1 MGVERGSESGS
12 GERREGE
19 EWGKKKKKP
28 KPDARGISK
37 FDRLFEQAALVVVS
51 YVVAVAKE
59 RGKEGRRRGRRWTQ
73 WGGEWRQ
80 EGGQV
85 DADGG
90 AGRRGGAGPQAASHS
105 PPRTGLCLLV
115 RQHLGHSVHARS
127 CTYKV
132 LSVALGQS
140 PLPPHHP
147 RLLFPLGR
155 EELQHGTDCCTH
167 PPIHSSTHPYP
178 IHITNHPTP
187 LTWRLLGTQLL
198 LDLCYFV
205 NILLLAYLWVFPS
218 STWLFRALFALS
230 TGPLAWSVAMF
241 RNSLVLS
248 SISHATSLWLHLS
261 PPLLMWGIRW
271 YAAGD
276 LDSPFVVCET
286 DSCSITEFW
295 HSRGTLV
302 MFGPVI
308 GLYALWLA
316 IHYTV
321 IFIIM
326 WDEIQEKK
334 LYTLYS
340 SSSLQWIVE
349 KGGHQEWKRQ
359 LVYFA
364 SHAVF
369 ALSGC
374 AISMIMWS
382 NFYLHTAYLIIV
394 MLISAYNGATYYMIV
409 FARKYNSEIE
419 RRAERKARVQLDT
432 VHMM

>member
-1 MGVERGSESGS
+1 M
-12 GERREGE
+12 
-19 EWGKKKKKP
+19 
-28 KPDARGISK
+28 
-37 FDRLFEQAALVVVS
+37 
-51 YVVAVAKE
+51 
-59 RGKEGRRRGRRWTQ
+59 
-73 WGGEWRQ
+73 
-80 EGGQV
+80 
-85 DADGG
+85 
-90 AGRRGGAGPQAASHS
+90 
-105 PPRTGLCLLV
+105 
-115 RQHLGHSVHARS
+115 
-127 CTYKV
+127 
-132 LSVALGQS
+132 
-140 PLPPHHP
+140 
-147 RLLFPLGR
+147 
-155 EELQHGTDCCTH
+155 
-167 PPIHSSTHPYP
+167 
-178 IHITNHPTP
+178 
-187 LTWRLLGTQLL
+187 LGTQLL

-271 YAAGD
+271 YAVGD

>member
-1 MGVERGSESGS
+1 MGRLHSSWFLMSSQLRKRGEKKGGDAGDGGRS
-12 GERREGE
+12 GEASGD
-19 EWGKKKKKP
+19 KKEDKSM
-28 KPDARGISK
+28 RM
-37 FDRLFEQAALVVVS
+37 
-51 YVVAVAKE
+51 
-59 RGKEGRRRGRRWTQ
+59 
-73 WGGEWRQ
+73 
-80 EGGQV
+80 
-85 DADGG
+85 
-90 AGRRGGAGPQAASHS
+90 
-105 PPRTGLCLLV
+105 
-115 RQHLGHSVHARS
+115 
-127 CTYKV
+127 
-132 LSVALGQS
+132 VALEEEVARDLKQ
-140 PLPPHHP
+140 
-147 RLLFPLGR
+147 RLIRRHELVFVFSCVNIWATAYMLGAAPTKYYLWHSAKALFL
-155 EELQHGTDCCTH
+155 
-167 PPIHSSTHPYP
+167 
-178 IHITNHPTP
+178 
-187 LTWRLLGTQLL
+187 LTTRVYSFLWGEKNYSMLL

-271 YAAGD
+271 YAVGD